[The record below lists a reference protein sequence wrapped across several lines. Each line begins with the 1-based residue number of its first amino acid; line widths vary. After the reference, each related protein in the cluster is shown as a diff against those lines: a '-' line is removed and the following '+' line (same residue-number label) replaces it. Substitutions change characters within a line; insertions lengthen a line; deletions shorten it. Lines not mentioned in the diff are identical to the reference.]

1 MTWQIKAAVG
11 FAIAC
16 VLALIVWFGIHEYH
30 TVLTDNQQIG
40 AQAVVIKGQDTTI
53 VQQASTAAVTDV
65 VVGKSVQADAAAV
78 VASSNIDTWVASQ
91 TALINSAYANP
102 SQTVTAPAVASG
114 TTGTKPVAKPVAKPY
129 PVLNIPTGP
138 VKTIT
143 SDQAG
148 DVVPQGQVAEVS
160 AVQLTGSWMKYCA
173 AIDNADAKCSSL
185 PQAQ

>member
-53 VQQASTAAVTDV
+53 VQQASTAAVTDT
-65 VVGKSVQADAAAV
+65 VVGQAV
-78 VASSNIDTWVASQ
+78 VADQAAAATGSKIDAWVASQ
-91 TALINSAYANP
+91 TSQINSNYANP
-102 SQTVTAPAVASG
+102 SQVVTAPAGASG
-114 TTGTKPVAKPVAKPY
+114 AATTKPVTKPY
-129 PVLNIPTGP
+129 PVLNIPTAP

-148 DVVPQGQVAEVS
+148 DVVPQGQDAEVS

-173 AIDNADAKCSSL
+173 AIDNADAKCTGL